1 MVEGDSNSPTWK
13 FTQCFGDKGDVEDI
27 TEADIISTVEFDHTG
42 NYLATGDKGGRVV
55 LFERNET
62 KKTCEYKFHTEFQSH
77 EPEFDYLKSLEIE
90 EKINKIK
97 WCRRQ
102 NASHYLLST
111 NDKTI
116 KLWKVFEKS
125 LKVVAENNLSHDV
138 TPATSTGAGGGAPR
152 PIPQSHFKNASDL
165 KLPRLTHHDTV
176 VAAVPRRTYAN
187 AHAYHINSISVNS
200 DGETFISSDD
210 LRINL
215 WNLNIQ
221 DQSFN
226 IVDIKPAN
234 MEELTEVIT
243 AAEFH
248 PLSCN
253 WFMYASSKGT
263 IKLADMRESAL
274 CDQHAKLFEQEEDP
288 SSRSFFSEI
297 ISSISDV
304 RFSHD
309 GRYILSRDYLT
320 VKIWDV
326 NMERQPVKTIPI
338 HEHLR
343 PRLCDTY
350 ENDSIFD
357 KFEVVFSGDAKNV
370 MTGSYN
376 NNFMIYPSDPE
387 KETEVVLQ
395 ADKSAFKAKKV
406 GIPTPIN
413 SSTSP
418 SATNGGKKGSSRAG
432 SPGAGAVQGQRMRK
446 ETDADQIDFNKKIL
460 HMSWHPFEDSIAIAA
475 TNNMPSGLVGD
486 AQTSHGRLSRVRREN
501 CFLNSPNR
509 LGPAFMYMATTT
521 AAFGYA
527 EMSAVKQWEM
537 RLGSK
542 IRSEAYRILGSRA
555 SQIVVKEGKR
565 IKGYGDARRLCHRT
579 LRDSHAH
586 AHPRDGDAMTPKI
599 INAAPSLE
607 KAEMYGIHDQRPT
620 LSKLMGLA
628 GRIFIETIPQW
639 LSVAA
644 MLSLIFGGCCSNV
657 GTELSARAFPVEP
670 ASGTLLTF
678 VQFLFVAVT
687 GYISQFDSSRP
698 PFFLKPNR
706 VPIRRWLINIV
717 LFFSINVL
725 NNHAFSYDI
734 SVPVHII
741 LRSGGS
747 ITTMIAGRLCG
758 KKYSRIQI
766 VAVIL
771 LTVGVITAAWSDAQ
785 SKARSKPSSYS
796 FSLVLSAIM
805 GLYTEDTYK
814 QYGSHWEE
822 NLCYSHLLSLPLFLP
837 FFRSLMDQFMRLAN
851 SPPLKVPL
859 WAEQA
864 NLAAFPEMISH
875 KLPRVYIPSQV
886 AYLILNVLTQYACIR
901 GVNLL
906 AAASSALTVTIV
918 LNIRKL
924 VSLLLSIW
932 LFGNRLASGTLLGAV
947 VVFSAA
953 GLYSLDSKKK
963 PSVQHKAESA
973 RAG

>member
-1 MVEGDSNSPTWK
+1 MVAPEEPTQPTWK

-55 LFERNET
+55 LFERNES

-125 LKVVAENNLSHDV
+125 LKVVAENNLSHDL
-138 TPATSTGAGGGAPR
+138 TPGGAIGGGGGPPR
-152 PIPQSHFKNASDL
+152 PNPNVSFRDASSL

-176 VAAVPRRTYAN
+176 VAAVPRRNYAN

-226 IVDIKPAN
+226 IVDIKPTN

-248 PLSCN
+248 PQSCN

-263 IKLADMRESAL
+263 IKLADMRENAL
-274 CDQHAKLFEQEEDP
+274 CDQHAKQFEQEEDP
-288 SSRSFFSEI
+288 SARSFFSEI

-326 NMERQPVKTIPI
+326 NMERTPVKTIPI

-387 KETEVVLQ
+387 RETEVVLQ
-395 ADKSAFKAKKV
+395 ADKSAFKQKKIGV
-406 GIPTPIN
+406 PTPIN

-418 SATNGGKKGSSRAG
+418 TNGPSNKKGNSRAG
-432 SPGAGAVQGQRMRK
+432 SPAAGAGGQGGRMKK

-475 TNNMPSGLVGD
+475 TNN
-486 AQTSHGRLSRVRREN
+486 
-501 CFLNSPNR
+501 
-509 LGPAFMYMATTT
+509 
-521 AAFGYA
+521 
-527 EMSAVKQWEM
+527 
-537 RLGSK
+537 
-542 IRSEAYRILGSRA
+542 
-555 SQIVVKEGKR
+555 
-565 IKGYGDARRLCHRT
+565 
-579 LRDSHAH
+579 
-586 AHPRDGDAMTPKI
+586 
-599 INAAPSLE
+599 
-607 KAEMYGIHDQRPT
+607 
-620 LSKLMGLA
+620 
-628 GRIFIETIPQW
+628 
-639 LSVAA
+639 
-644 MLSLIFGGCCSNV
+644 
-657 GTELSARAFPVEP
+657 
-670 ASGTLLTF
+670 
-678 VQFLFVAVT
+678 LF
-687 GYISQFDSSRP
+687 
-698 PFFLKPNR
+698 
-706 VPIRRWLINIV
+706 
-717 LFFSINVL
+717 
-725 NNHAFSYDI
+725 
-734 SVPVHII
+734 
-741 LRSGGS
+741 
-747 ITTMIAGRLCG
+747 
-758 KKYSRIQI
+758 
-766 VAVIL
+766 
-771 LTVGVITAAWSDAQ
+771 
-785 SKARSKPSSYS
+785 
-796 FSLVLSAIM
+796 
-805 GLYTEDTYK
+805 
-814 QYGSHWEE
+814 
-822 NLCYSHLLSLPLFLP
+822 
-837 FFRSLMDQFMRLAN
+837 
-851 SPPLKVPL
+851 
-859 WAEQA
+859 
-864 NLAAFPEMISH
+864 
-875 KLPRVYIPSQV
+875 
-886 AYLILNVLTQYACIR
+886 
-901 GVNLL
+901 
-906 AAASSALTVTIV
+906 
-918 LNIRKL
+918 
-924 VSLLLSIW
+924 
-932 LFGNRLASGTLLGAV
+932 
-947 VVFSAA
+947 VFSA
-953 GLYSLDSKKK
+953 LHEQSQDL
-963 PSVQHKAESA
+963 
-973 RAG
+973 